1 MIQFAIL
8 SANQYTSHSHITEHQ
23 QSPVLQKGN
32 NFHRARETSVRW
44 GTPVETGQENQGRWR
59 TPSNPSYQWKATEAT
74 RETKTS
80 IKSSVLPYAQAK
92 YLGKEAQVMDE
103 QGWLQIIVLVLL
115 ISSPLGGPYTNTGHF
130 SALISCYI
138 SLPHSEI
145 NHLESWCGSVTLIK
159 LCFAPESC
167 ICSVCTV
174 CKLYKLQEK
183 LISVIQI
190 SAQLLKLTVNTNYT
204 ASFQCCWEAPHTKHV
219 TKFTEV
225 DTKTRKNKLENI
237 TDNRSQGN
245 FAQKNKLSPKLIN
258 SSWLL
263 FRVKHFCGVC
273 LALFAAVTA
282 PLAAFSYHRTLGKI
296 KVNVL

>member
-1 MIQFAIL
+1 MGYTSGEGTGEPGWGVNILQPLLSMASYRSNQRDQHIHEVL
-8 SANQYTSHSHITEHQ
+8 SASLCTSQ
-23 QSPVLQKGN
+23 
-32 NFHRARETSVRW
+32 
-44 GTPVETGQENQGRWR
+44 
-59 TPSNPSYQWKATEAT
+59 
-74 RETKTS
+74 
-80 IKSSVLPYAQAK
+80 
-92 YLGKEAQVMDE
+92 YLGKVCQVMDE

-115 ISSPLGGPYTNTGHF
+115 TSSPLGPYTNTGHF
-130 SALISCYI
+130 SALICCYR
-138 SLPHSEI
+138 SLPHSET

-204 ASFQCCWEAPHTKHV
+204 ESFQCCWEAPHTKHV

-245 FAQKNKLSPKLIN
+245 FAQK
-258 SSWLL
+258 
-263 FRVKHFCGVC
+263 
-273 LALFAAVTA
+273 
-282 PLAAFSYHRTLGKI
+282 TLTQPY
-296 KVNVL
+296 